1 MSWHKYGRWLELREE
16 SIVTLSSNMKEII
29 LSLPK
34 GTSLPIDI
42 DQLKLYQLS
51 KISIVFHEHLLI
63 FNIKVSLIDQ

>member
-42 DQLKLYQLS
+42 DLYQLS

-63 FNIKVSLIDQ
+63 FNIKLSLIDQ